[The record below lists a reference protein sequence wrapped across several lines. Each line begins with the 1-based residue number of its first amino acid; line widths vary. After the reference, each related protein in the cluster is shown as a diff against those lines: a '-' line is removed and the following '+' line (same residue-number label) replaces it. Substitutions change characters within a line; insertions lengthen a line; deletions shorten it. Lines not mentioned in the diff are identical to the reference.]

1 MNLCSNWTHIGEIRN
16 NITEKTHPIEYYNP
30 LFINKMDHGT
40 LHVSTLDETG
50 QACSA
55 TTTVNLYF
63 GSKIRG
69 RRTGIIFNDGMDD
82 FRFLIKYLFITF
94 YDFFSPLSTDC
105 NLVLLIT
112 ITNLDFLQAH

>member
-1 MNLCSNWTHIGEIRN
+1 MNLCSNWTHIEEIRN

-30 LFINKMDHGT
+30 LFINKRDHGT

-82 FRFLIKYLFITF
+82 FRFFYKISRLRRLFST
-94 YDFFSPLSTDC
+94 LSTDC
-105 NLVLLIT
+105 ILVLLIT